1 MVGASGI
8 TMGIGATPWV
18 AIVTAP
24 AGSDIRTHPQAR
36 APIVRTVVCGD
47 ILRVHGCPCGDNGE
61 WYAVTYDSRQDG
73 YVRVE
78 EISGVG
84 VQ

>member
-18 AIVTAP
+18 AIVTAD
-24 AGSDIRTHPQAR
+24 AGADIRTHPQAR

-47 ILRVHGCPCGDNGE
+47 ILRVHGCECGDRGE

-73 YVRVE
+73 YVKTDE
-78 EISGVG
+78 
-84 VQ
+84 VQHVAI